1 MHNAEVGRATKYHD
15 AKEGHIITR
24 YLITCRSNPSAPWPT
39 DPEEYKRFIRQALA
53 GFDAFIEQ
61 GLIKDIG
68 FFLDGQL
75 DGYVIVEGD
84 GLEILSGGIAGSE
97 PD

>member
-1 MHNAEVGRATKYHD
+1 
-15 AKEGHIITR
+15 
-24 YLITCRSNPSAPWPT
+24 LITCRSNPSAPWPT
-39 DPEEYKRFIRQALA
+39 DPEEYRQIIQQALA
-53 GFDAFIEQ
+53 GFDAYIEQ

-84 GLEILSGGIAGSE
+84 GVEILEGNHAFAPHWLTETREIVPFDQVKTLYHA
-97 PD
+97 